1 MRERLALRALGGD
14 RDGSGGDGPGGSV
27 AAHLSRCPACRRER
41 RALAETAGLLAAVR
55 PYEVDGVPRPD
66 PGRAVEAV
74 RPTGPAAGTAVPGG
88 SGRRGAGH
96 GRGRRPYPRPG
107 RLR

>member
-14 RDGSGGDGPGGSV
+14 RDGSGGDGPGGGPV
-27 AAHLSRCPACRRER
+27 AAHLIRCPACRRER
-41 RALAETAGLLAAVR
+41 RALAETAALLAAVR

-66 PGRAVEAV
+66 PGRAVETIRHAE
-74 RPTGPAAGTAVPGG
+74 PAAGTVVPGAPRYGPVPGG
-88 SGRRGAGH
+88 RR
-96 GRGRRPYPRPG
+96 RYPRSG